1 MTKYQRITFVIP
13 CRNNLRFLQ
22 QAVSSIEE
30 HYADGHDIVIMDD
43 ASTDDSWEWIEN
55 YGSDKNH
62 ILTYRNGGP
71 DRVGHTVLY
80 DIGIQLAKT
89 PIVSILHS
97 DMIIT
102 PNYVGNMLKH
112 LKPMSVV
119 SATRIEPPLHPP
131 GPEKYVKN
139 FGMDVDE
146 FTDSKSDFLKF
157 VYEAEYVNEGKVT
170 NGIFAPWMLY
180 KEDFTSIG
188 GHDKLFAPMEL
199 EDSDIFNRFHLKGY
213 QLIQS
218 RDAFV
223 YHMTCRGSRFKDGIV
238 IEKEIPLP
246 DGTIWYKPKDSE
258 EYTLLRENKFRE
270 WWRKWH
276 IDVLH
281 DDNMMPIVPKRYQTA
296 FVVKNCNLMLLKV
309 LEPWCDRIYV
319 DEVFKV
325 GRAWDYVEMEGEN
338 TLYDLSKRVMII
350 DNQNPYDY
358 DDVIVE
364 FDGSKLTNELFN
376 EFIKKLP
383 FIIEETNELGQFNL
397 GIFDISIVSLTP
409 IDMIQPHFK
418 NVF

>member
-1 MTKYQRITFVIP
+1 MTKYQRITFIIP

-22 QAVSSIEE
+22 QAISSIEE
-30 HYADGHDIVIMDD
+30 HYNDTHDIVILDD
-43 ASTDDSWEWIEN
+43 ASTDNSWEWIEQ
-55 YGSDKNH
+55 YGSDKRNV
-62 ILTYRNGGP
+62 LTYRNGGP

-80 DIGIQLAKT
+80 DVGIQLAKT

-97 DMIIT
+97 DMIVT

-146 FTDSKSDFLKF
+146 FSNSKSDFLKF
-157 VYEAEYVNEGKVT
+157 VYEAEYLNEGKVT

-188 GHDKLFAPMEL
+188 GHDLLFAPMEL
-199 EDSDIFNRFHLKGY
+199 EDSDIFNRFHLNGY

-223 YHMTCRGSRFKDGIV
+223 YHMTCRGSRFKDGIE

-246 DGTIWYKPKDSE
+246 DGTIWFKPKDSE
-258 EYTLLRENKFRE
+258 EYLQLRGTKFRE

-281 DDNMMPIVPKRYQTA
+281 NENMMPIVPNRYNTG
-296 FVVKNCNLMLLKV
+296 FVVKNCTSQLLSI
-309 LEPWCDRIYV
+309 LEPWCDTIYV
-319 DEVFKV
+319 DCEY
-325 GRAWDYVEMEGEN
+325 GAYVTLEN
-338 TLYDLSKRVMII
+338 TQSDYNITDRVKPFDNEKNNDIIISFDASKV
-350 DNQNPYDY
+350 
-358 DDVIVE
+358 
-364 FDGSKLTNELFN
+364 TNEHFN

-383 FIIEETNELGQFNL
+383 FIIEETDSIGTFNWD
-397 GIFDISIVSLTP
+397 IFEITIVSLKT
-409 IDMIQPHFK
+409 IDMIKPHFK
-418 NVF
+418 NIF